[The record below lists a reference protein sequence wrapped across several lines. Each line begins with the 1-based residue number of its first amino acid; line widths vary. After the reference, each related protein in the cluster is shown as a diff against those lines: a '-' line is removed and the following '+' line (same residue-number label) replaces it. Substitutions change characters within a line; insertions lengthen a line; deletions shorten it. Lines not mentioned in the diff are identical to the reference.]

1 MERDRE
7 PSWGALLLALL
18 AVGLLATSFALP
30 WWSFDSSTGRKT
42 PVGGPQ
48 DPEDTRVERH
58 SLDYLPFRLEGDQ
71 EPSDRPGAE
80 AGVLQL
86 GIAASVAAGGMGLF
100 VLFETFRFLRSF
112 PRGLSLLV
120 STLSVLGAIGG
131 LVLTYFVLPATME
144 ENGVTGTFT
153 DVLLDPGY
161 IRTALG
167 PGWVLGALAVPLA
180 LGALA
185 FRYQAGSHDPAAI
198 EAYA

>member
-1 MERDRE
+1 MEGDRE

-18 AVGLLATSFALP
+18 AVGLLAASFAVP

-42 PVGGPQ
+42 PAGGPQ

-58 SLDYLPFRLEGDQ
+58 SLDYLPFRLVGDQ
-71 EPSDRPGAE
+71 EPSDREGAE

-86 GIAASVAAGGMGLF
+86 GVAATLAAGSMLLF
-100 VLFETFRFLRSF
+100 VLFEALRFLRGF
-112 PRGLSLLV
+112 PRSVSLLV
-120 STLSVLGAIGG
+120 AGIAVLGAAVG
-131 LVLTYFVLPATME
+131 LLLTYFVLPWTMAG
-144 ENGVTGTFT
+144 NGVTGAFT

-161 IRTALG
+161 VRTTLG
-167 PGWVLGALAVPLA
+167 PGWVLAALSVPLT